1 LESKEVKVS
10 NVLFPELPGLEW
22 ESTKTPIFNTKIMT
36 SINGRELRASFQ
48 ALPKYEISLSYA
60 FLREDKGRQE
70 LQQLEGF
77 FLERRG
83 AFDSFLYM
91 MPDDNAFDCSY
102 VGDGVTTS
110 FQLYKKMYNSQM
122 PLGNTQEQVLSSI
135 NPTMWNQTT
144 TKTMWATNTAK
155 PMWNNASAQ
164 VTTDGKLV
172 LSEPVEDGIELNVQG
187 TFYYRCRFKDD
198 EQQYVNFMH
207 KLWKAGKVELVGS
220 LGNKI

>member
-1 LESKEVKVS
+1 MGSKEEKLS

-48 ALPKYEISLSYA
+48 AVPKYEISLSYA
-60 FLREDKGRQE
+60 FLRENKGRQE

-83 AFDSFLYM
+83 AFDSFLYK

-110 FQLYKKMYNSQM
+110 FQLYKKMYNSQL
-122 PLGNTQEQVLSSI
+122 PLGNTQEQVLGSI
-135 NPTMWNQTT
+135 NPNMWNQTT

-155 PMWNNASAQ
+155 PMWNNSSAQ

-172 LSEPVEDGIELNVQG
+172 LSEPVEDGIELNVKG
-187 TFYYRCRFKDD
+187 IFYYRCRFKDD

>member
-1 LESKEVKVS
+1 MS

-48 ALPKYEISLSYA
+48 AVPKYEISLSYA

-83 AFDSFLYM
+83 AFDSFLYK

>member
-1 LESKEVKVS
+1 MGSKEEKLS

-48 ALPKYEISLSYA
+48 AVPKYEISLSYA
-60 FLREDKGRQE
+60 FLRENKGRQE

-83 AFDSFLYM
+83 AFDSFLYK

-110 FQLYKKMYNSQM
+110 FQLYKKMYNSQL
-122 PLGNTQEQVLSSI
+122 PLGNTQEQVLGSI
-135 NPTMWNQTT
+135 NPNMWNQAT

-164 VTTDGKLV
+164 VTADGKLV
-172 LSEPVEDGIELNVQG
+172 LTEPVEDGIELNVKG